1 MKVNIKDL
9 KKNPNNPR
17 NIRGEKK
24 EELIC
29 SLLTFPEM
37 LEYRDIVVDEDNVIL
52 GGNQRFQ
59 ALLEILKMSENTI
72 KTHLRKCDQGEE
84 WAEEKLRFWMEWK
97 QNPTVSIEVV
107 SLTDEERKEFIIKD
121 NADFGEWNNEKLNMF
136 YEDIMNLPTMIIN
149 EDKVVFSENVKNEP
163 KTNLTEEREQKHEE
177 LVSHEE
183 KDAKMSEIESFGSS
197 DRDMINEV
205 SSSDEFPEKVS
216 EGGSVIDETIHKEIG
231 SIGNNEPN
239 IAQHIEDDFVD
250 YAIINGEKIPVT
262 RNEFDSFMD
271 RLSKYR
277 EEYGSSIGFINFL
290 KNGIR
295 KY

>member
-17 NIRGEKK
+17 NIMGDKK

-72 KTHLRKCDQGEE
+72 NTHLRKCDQGDE
-84 WAEEKLRFWMEWK
+84 WAEEKLRFWLEWK

-163 KTNLTEEREQKHEE
+163 KTNLTEERESKHEE

-197 DRDMINEV
+197 ERDRINEV

-216 EGGSVIDETIHKEIG
+216 EGGSVIDETIQKEIG